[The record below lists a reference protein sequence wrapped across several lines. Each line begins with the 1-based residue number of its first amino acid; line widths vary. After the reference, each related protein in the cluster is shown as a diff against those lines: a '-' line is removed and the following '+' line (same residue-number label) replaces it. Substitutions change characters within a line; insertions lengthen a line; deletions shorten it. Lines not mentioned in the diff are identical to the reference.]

1 MIWVYGLVNMV
12 RCMKTTVEIPDP
24 VLEAARDI
32 ARREGTTV
40 KALIEKGLRQVIDE
54 HEAEPAFELRKASF
68 RGQGLQP
75 EFAGM
80 SWQDIRNRS
89 YEGRGF

>member
-1 MIWVYGLVNMV
+1 MGAH
-12 RCMKTTVEIPDP
+12 MKTTVEIADP
-24 VLEAARDI
+24 VLEAARNI
-32 ARREGTTV
+32 ARQEGTTV

-54 HEAEPAFELRKASF
+54 YESEPGFQLRKASF

-75 EFAGM
+75 DVDGL

-89 YEGRGF
+89 YEGRGS